1 MPITAEE
8 LVALGWD
15 TMVPDTINGRVMVII
30 ELLIIQTIP
39 MVLALK
45 RWSMRRAVRL
55 SRLKLGLDQPS
66 ILSQQGAFGVTNP
79 LSGMMKFL
87 EKY

>member
-1 MPITAEE
+1 
-8 LVALGWD
+8 
-15 TMVPDTINGRVMVII
+15 
-30 ELLIIQTIP
+30 

-66 ILSQQGAFGVTNP
+66 ILGQQGAFGVTNP
-79 LSGMMKFL
+79 PSGMTQPGKVL
-87 EKY
+87 ICNDGAAYVASEGPVRATRVLDTLHAKAIL

>member
-1 MPITAEE
+1 
-8 LVALGWD
+8 
-15 TMVPDTINGRVMVII
+15 MVII
-30 ELLIIQTIP
+30 ESRSIIQTIP

-45 RWSMRRAVRL
+45 RWSMRQAVRL
-55 SRLKLGLDQPS
+55 SRLKHGQYQPS

-79 LSGMMKFL
+79 LSGMTQFL